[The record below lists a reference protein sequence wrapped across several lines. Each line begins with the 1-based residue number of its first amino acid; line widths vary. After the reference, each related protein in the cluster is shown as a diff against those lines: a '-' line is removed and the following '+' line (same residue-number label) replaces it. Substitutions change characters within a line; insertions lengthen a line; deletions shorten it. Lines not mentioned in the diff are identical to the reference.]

1 MENTGIK
8 KGILA
13 LIIICIIMI
22 LVIISV
28 MILSRN
34 KIKAENNNLENSL
47 NTNVENNEISN
58 TVNEIEDTT
67 ILNKQIHKEKEI
79 MTYFS
84 VEKNI
89 KNYIT
94 YLRVNNQKAIN
105 SLSNGVSVFNAN
117 GLSSKTIITIKEMYS
132 VDNDN
137 GTTFF
142 VKLDLSNNGE
152 YTIKFIEDFINETFS
167 ISSMTSEEYN
177 TSISGKSNIDYTKY
191 VEIQKNEYNTIQ
203 YTNMSNSEVAERYL
217 RSYIQKARYSP
228 EEAYNSLDEVYRNA
242 RFGSFENFKKYLEG
256 KAEELETLDPLSIKD
271 ASEFATIDEYTKYV
285 NSLKKTGLTKFD
297 KYTDGDIEYLVCLD
311 TYGNYYIFKISYA
324 MDYKLMLDSYTLNTP
339 RFLEE
344 YQKSNEQE
352 KVELTINKV
361 FEAINNKDFNYVYE
375 KLDKD
380 FKKTYFSDY
389 NDFVQKMQNN
399 FFDRNAVEFD
409 EYDETDGVHEYTLI
423 VTDANKIDKRELNLK
438 VFITLGDNTDFTLK
452 FE

>member
-1 MENTGIK
+1 MK
-8 KGILA
+8 KGLLILIA
-13 LIIICIIMI
+13 LCIIAI
-22 LVIISV
+22 IVIIA
-28 MILSRN
+28 ILINLSNN
-34 KIKAENNNLENSL
+34 KTKTNNNKTQNGLNTNEENNNIT
-47 NTNVENNEISN
+47 NTE
-58 TVNEIEDTT
+58 TEIEKEPEEMY
-67 ILNKQIHKEKEI
+67 LNKEIHKEDKT
-79 MTYFS
+79 MVFFS
-84 VEKNI
+84 VERNI

-94 YLRVNNQKAIN
+94 YLRVNNQNAIN
-105 SLSNGVSVFNAN
+105 SLSNGIPVFNAN
-117 GLSSKTIITIKEMYS
+117 GLSSKTIIIIKELYS

-152 YTIKFIEDFINETFS
+152 YTIKFIEDFINGTFS

-177 TSISGKSNIDYTKY
+177 TSISGKSNMDYTKH

-228 EEAYNSLDEVYRNA
+228 EEAYNTLDEVYRNT
-242 RFGSFENFKKYLEG
+242 RFGSLENFKKYLEE
-256 KAEELETLDPLSIKD
+256 KAEELESLDPLSVKD
-271 ASEFATIDEYTKYV
+271 ASEFATVDEYTKYV

-311 TYGNYYIFKISYA
+311 TYGNYYIFKISHV

-361 FEAINNKDFNYVYE
+361 FEALNNKDFKYIYG
-375 KLDKD
+375 KLDED
-380 FKKTYFSDY
+380 FKNANFSNY
-389 NDFVQKMQNN
+389 SDFVQKMQNN
-399 FFDRNAVEFD
+399 FFERNTVEFD

-423 VTDANKIDKRELNLK
+423 ITDANNIDKRELNLK
-438 VFITLGDNTDFTLK
+438 IFITLGDNTDYTLK